1 MVILMYQITKI
12 LLLYDDDI
20 KRNSIGHSKLILPK
34 NPPLTAGE
42 IYTDGR
48 IKVGIRPYRRNG
60 YNISV
65 GSIRIAERS
74 GVGAGIG
81 SR

>member
-42 IYTDGR
+42 KYTDGR
-48 IKVGIRPYRRNG
+48 IEVSARPYRGNR
-60 YNISV
+60 YNISG
-65 GSIRIAERS
+65 GSIRVAE
-74 GVGAGIG
+74 
-81 SR
+81 